1 MKTLMLDMDNVIT
14 NNNFT
19 ILLEEFLNTKLDF
32 NKINVKYRQEVIEGK
47 EEEFK
52 EIYENHNLYE
62 NAPLLEDCFDVL
74 QKLNEI
80 YDIYIV
86 TSYIWGKDIINPA
99 ENLKN
104 KFNYLKEKL
113 PFIDSKKYI
122 FTQNKKMMHFDISI
136 DDRLSGLENADLKI
150 LFNSWSN
157 KNIEE
162 SELKEKK
169 IIRVNNWKEIEKLL
183 LEKNERKIERI
194 VVNE

>member
-1 MKTLMLDMDNVIT
+1 MIDMDNVIT
-14 NNNFT
+14 NNQFT
-19 ILLEEFLNTKLDF
+19 FFLEEFLNKKLDF
-32 NKINVKYRQEVIEGK
+32 NTINVKYRQEVIEGR
-47 EEEFK
+47 EVEFRK
-52 EIYENHNLYE
+52 IYEYKNLYE
-62 NAPLLEDCFDVL
+62 NAPLLDNCHDIL
-74 QKLNEI
+74 KRLNEK

-113 PFIDSKKYI
+113 PFISPNKYV

-157 KNIEE
+157 KSLLE
-162 SELKEKK
+162 SDLKKNN
-169 IIRVNNWKEIEKLL
+169 IIRVNNWNEIEKIL
-183 LEKNERKIERI
+183 LEN
-194 VVNE
+194 